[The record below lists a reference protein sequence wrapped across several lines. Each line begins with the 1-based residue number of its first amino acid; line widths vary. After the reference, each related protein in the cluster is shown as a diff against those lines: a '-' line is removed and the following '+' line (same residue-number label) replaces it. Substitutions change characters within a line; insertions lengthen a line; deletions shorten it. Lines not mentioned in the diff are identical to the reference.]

1 MAIIRHIRVE
11 NFRGIRS
18 LDWHIGGRIV
28 CLVGPGDSCK
38 TTILDAIE
46 YGLSP
51 RWSLMLTNADFYQAD
66 ITRPIVIELT
76 IGELPESLFAEDKC
90 GFYLRGYDPVG
101 GIKDDPDDTTE
112 AVLTIRLRIDSDF
125 DPQWTLV
132 KTSNPDVRNIS
143 NRDRES
149 IGLARLGDDAERH
162 LTWGRGSAL
171 SKLTEENSA
180 AGAVVLAHNA
190 ATAAIAAAP
199 LNELQESVRRVQ
211 QSIGEFGV
219 SVAALK
225 PGLDMEGMKLGQA
238 AISLHEQVLPLRVI
252 GLGSRRLAALAVQQT
267 GTGTHTISLIDEVEH
282 GLEPHRIRQVLKKL
296 CDGHRQIEGRP
307 TPAGQ
312 VIMTTHSPTPIMAL
326 DISAIQFVR
335 CDQGAV
341 TLAKVDAASAAQLQP
356 LARTIPHAFLARRL
370 IVCEGK
376 TEEALCR
383 ALDDYWA
390 KAHNNLPFGYF
401 GVAAVL
407 GGGTGASAVAIALRQ
422 LNYEVL
428 YFGDSDRPLNPDE
441 QALRDAG
448 VEVVLWPG
456 NMRTE
461 ARLALDL
468 RMDDL
473 QKMVDV
479 AVEIFGEQQI
489 LNGFTTV
496 IGQNAN
502 PLGTQLADW
511 PARGRDEAATRNA
524 VGEAAAMTLGGWFK
538 NITAGVRLGQ
548 IVADALSAIP
558 GTPAS
563 ATIKRVEDWVYG
575 Q

>member
-1 MAIIRHIRVE
+1 MAIIRHIHAE

-18 LDWHIGGRIV
+18 LDWHVGGRIV

-38 TTILDAIE
+38 TSILDAIE

-51 RWSLMLTNADFYQAD
+51 RWSLMLSDADFYQAD
-66 ITRPIVIELT
+66 TTRTIVIELT
-76 IGELPESLFAEDKC
+76 IGELPEALFAEDKC
-90 GFYLRGYDPVG
+90 GLYLRGYDPAG
-101 GIKDDPDDTTE
+101 TIKDDPDDTTE
-112 AVLTIRLRIDSDF
+112 SVLTIRLRIDRDF

-132 KTSNPDVRNIS
+132 KASNPETRTIG
-143 NRDRES
+143 NRDREA
-149 IGLARLGDDAERH
+149 IATARLGDDAERH

-190 ATAAIAAAP
+190 AKTAIAAAP
-199 LNELQESVRRVQ
+199 LNELQEVVRRVQ
-211 QSIGEFGV
+211 QSIGEYGV
-219 SVAALK
+219 TAAALK

-238 AISLHEQVLPLRVI
+238 AISLHDQVLPLRVV

-267 GTGTHTISLIDEVEH
+267 GTGNHAISLIDEVEH

-296 CDGHRQIEGRP
+296 CDGHRQIEGNP
-307 TPAGQ
+307 APAGQ

-326 DISAIQFVR
+326 DISEIQFVR

-341 TLAKVDAASAAQLQP
+341 TVSKADAASVDQLQP
-356 LARTIPHAFLARRL
+356 LARTLPHAFLARRL

-383 ALDDYWA
+383 ALDDFWA
-390 KAHNNLPFGYF
+390 RTHNNLPFGYF
-401 GVAAVL
+401 GVAAVV
-407 GGGTGASAVAIALRQ
+407 GGGTQASTVALALRR

-428 YFGDSDRPLNPDE
+428 YFGDSDWPLNPDE

-448 VEVVLWPG
+448 IEVVLWPG

-473 QKMVDV
+473 QRMVDV
-479 AVEIFGEQQI
+479 AVEIFGDQQV

-502 PLGTQLADW
+502 PLGTRLADW
-511 PARGRDEAATRNA
+511 LARGRDEAATRNA
-524 VGEAAAMTLGGWFK
+524 VGEAAATTLGGWFK
-538 NITAGVRLGQ
+538 NINAGVRLGQ
-548 IVADALSAIP
+548 IVADALPAIP
-558 GTPAS
+558 GAPAS